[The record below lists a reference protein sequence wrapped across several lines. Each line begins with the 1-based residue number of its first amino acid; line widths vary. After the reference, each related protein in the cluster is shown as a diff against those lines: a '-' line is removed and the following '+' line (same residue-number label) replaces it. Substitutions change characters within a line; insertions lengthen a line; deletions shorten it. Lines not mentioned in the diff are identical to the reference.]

1 MRKTVM
7 MREKLSVTTKFGSAR
22 RDFYRLSRKI
32 AVYLH
37 FYVSDIYFLDKLCH
51 QCIRLRTHTRILV
64 HTPVTSC
71 RHQTYFCNSKKK
83 KRIFPC
89 LLLLLNGDSL
99 LPQCSL
105 NNLGSWSAISV
116 SCTILIL
123 FCPTTA
129 AISQHGAHV
138 TTTVA
143 GNLFVLPG
151 FSVSRLYYNAFSFF
165 FLKNLQFAKLAMLC
179 ASLDKGH
186 LPCL

>member
-1 MRKTVM
+1 MPPVHT
-7 MREKLSVTTKFGSAR
+7 L
-22 RDFYRLSRKI
+22 
-32 AVYLH
+32 
-37 FYVSDIYFLDKLCH
+37 
-51 QCIRLRTHTRILV
+51 THTHVFLCTLLLLLADTR
-64 HTPVTSC
+64 HTFVI
-71 RHQTYFCNSKKK
+71 QKK

-151 FSVSRLYYNAFSFF
+151 FFSEPTLLQCFF
-165 FLKNLQFAKLAMLC
+165 IFHSEKPAIFQIGHALC
-179 ASLDKGH
+179 
-186 LPCL
+186 LP

>member
-1 MRKTVM
+1 MPPVHT
-7 MREKLSVTTKFGSAR
+7 L
-22 RDFYRLSRKI
+22 
-32 AVYLH
+32 
-37 FYVSDIYFLDKLCH
+37 
-51 QCIRLRTHTRILV
+51 THTHVFLCTRLLLLADTR
-64 HTPVTSC
+64 HTFVI
-71 RHQTYFCNSKKK
+71 QKKKKK

-165 FLKNLQFAKLAMLC
+165 TQKNLQFAKLAMLC

>member
-1 MRKTVM
+1 MPPVHT
-7 MREKLSVTTKFGSAR
+7 L
-22 RDFYRLSRKI
+22 
-32 AVYLH
+32 
-37 FYVSDIYFLDKLCH
+37 
-51 QCIRLRTHTRILV
+51 THTHVFLCTRLLLLADTR
-64 HTPVTSC
+64 HTFVI
-71 RHQTYFCNSKKK
+71 RKK

-165 FLKNLQFAKLAMLC
+165 TQKNLQFAKLAMLC